1 MDVTKGTVRGICT
14 DAVFERGE
22 KYFSENRILDIHRV
36 DATVTAVVN
45 GNDQCDARASISRL
59 TGSIRGVT
67 AHTTGRGRVSTPSP
81 CCFDALTTV
90 LQMRATGS
98 TAHSKLLTLTQGA
111 LRARSDEVRGNAH

>member
-45 GNDQCDARASISRL
+45 GNDQCDARVNLATDGFDPWCDCPYDGPGACKHAVAVLLRCVDDCPPDEGDRL
-59 TGSIRGVT
+59 DS
-67 AHTTGRGRVSTPSP
+67 ALEAA
-81 CCFDALTTV
+81 DADS
-90 LQMRATGS
+90 GS
-98 TAHSKLLTLTQGA
+98 TSSAQ
-111 LRARSDEVRGNAH
+111 RRS